1 MNYLAIVGAALVP
14 MIVGMIWYS
23 PKVFGNTW
31 MQVNGFTPEHSKGM
45 NMPLIL
51 GVMVLMSFFMLAPI
65 GMLCIHQLHIGSIVA
80 NEEGM
85 KDPNSA
91 VSIMV
96 KNFMDAYGTN
106 FRTFKHGMFHGFLA
120 SLMFALPIIT
130 INSLFE
136 RRGWKYVAL
145 HATYWAVCLMLMGG
159 ILCQWA

>member
-14 MIVGMIWYS
+14 LIVGMIWYS

-31 MQVNGFTPEHSKGM
+31 MQVNGFTP
-45 NMPLIL
+45 
-51 GVMVLMSFFMLAPI
+51 
-65 GMLCIHQLHIGSIVA
+65 
-80 NEEGM
+80 EGM

-120 SLMFALPIIT
+120 SVMFALPIIT